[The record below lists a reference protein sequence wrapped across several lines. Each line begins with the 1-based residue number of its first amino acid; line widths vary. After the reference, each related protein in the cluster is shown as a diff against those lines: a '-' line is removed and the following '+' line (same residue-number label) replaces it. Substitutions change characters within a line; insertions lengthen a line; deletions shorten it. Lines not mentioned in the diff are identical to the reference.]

1 MAKQKVKYVCQN
13 CGATFPKW
21 LGRCPECGAWN
32 SIIEVPEI
40 PESKKIKTAP
50 LNLETSAKSL
60 NEISSLRKNRI
71 KTGINELDRVLGGGI
86 VPGSVVLLGGEPGI
100 GKSTLALQMAFS
112 VNHPVLYASGEESLE
127 QIKLR
132 AERLKIANDE
142 VKFLSETLLENILHI
157 VENEK
162 PQIVIIDSIQTT
174 QTQTLESLAGS
185 VSQIRETAA
194 QIQQFAKQKNISFL
208 LIGHITKQG
217 QIAGP
222 KILEHIVDT
231 VLQFEGDR
239 NYMYRILR
247 SVKNRFGSTSEIGI
261 FEMQNT
267 GLVEITNPS
276 QLLMSQSKEPFSGVS
291 IAASIE
297 GLRAFM
303 IEVQALVSTA
313 VYGTPQRSAIG
324 FDNRRLSMLLAV
336 LEKRLGMRLGNKDV
350 FLNIA
355 GGIKVDDP
363 GIDLAV
369 VSSII
374 SSSADIALPKN
385 VCFAAEVGLTGE
397 IRPVHRIEQR
407 IKEAEKLGFKQIFVS
422 KYAKFNYSPQKIEV
436 VSIGKISELYAHLKK
451 FKF

>member
-32 SIIEVPEI
+32 TIIEVPEI
-40 PESKKIKTAP
+40 QQTKSSKTAHP
-50 LNLETSAKSL
+50 ISASSAKSL
-60 NEISSLRKNRI
+60 NEISSLRKNRV
-71 KTGINELDRVLGGGI
+71 KTGINELDRVLGGGF
-86 VPGSVVLLGGEPGI
+86 VPGSVVLLAGEPGI

-112 VNHPVLYASGEESLE
+112 ANCPVLYVSGEESLE

-132 AERLKIANDE
+132 AERLQISNDK
-142 VKFLSETLLENILHI
+142 VKFLSETLLENILH
-157 VENEK
+157 VVQTEK

-174 QTQTLESLAGS
+174 QTQNLESLAGS

-261 FEMQNT
+261 FEMHST

-276 QLLMSQSKEPFSGVS
+276 QLLMSPSKQPLSGVS

-407 IKEAEKLGFKQIFVS
+407 IKEAEKLGFEQIFIS
-422 KYAKFNYSPQKIEV
+422 RFAKINFQPKKIQIV
-436 VSIGKISELYAHLKK
+436 PIARVSELLAYLEK

>member
-32 SIIEVPEI
+32 TIIEVPEI
-40 PESKKIKTAP
+40 PQSKSINPQPTTTAK
-50 LNLETSAKSL
+50 SAKSL
-60 NEISSLRKNRI
+60 SEISSLRKNRI
-71 KTGINELDRVLGGGI
+71 KTGINELDRVLGGGF
-86 VPGSVVLLGGEPGI
+86 VPGSVVLLAGEPGI

-112 VNHPVLYASGEESLE
+112 ANRPILYASGEESLE

-132 AERLKIANDE
+132 AERLQIANDQ
-142 VKFLSETLLENILHI
+142 VKFLSETLLENILQ
-157 VENEK
+157 VVQTEK

-276 QLLMSQSKEPFSGVS
+276 QLLMSPSKQPLSGVS

-407 IKEAEKLGFKQIFVS
+407 IKEAEKLGFEQIFIS
-422 KYAKFNYSPQKIEV
+422 RFAKINFSPKKIRIV
-436 VSIGKISELYAHLKK
+436 PIGKVSELLAHLEK